1 MLRVNDFVH
10 DRGAA
15 RGLVAM
21 AAGAQCAPERRP
33 RLRGSR
39 KPGVVFVPRLCSER
53 LPTQGSRKNRAT
65 CGERGTCRSVPAVGK
80 PSGRPVVEDVNI
92 HLRERKGEG
101 QDRGGVL
108 WARVILWSAGG
119 RGLRGTWLP
128 EGTQG
133 TRQSSE
139 WATCP
144 LERLLQVKSRCC
156 IWERSRGTS
165 PRPRRRHLRHRYELF
180 KHCIYLI

>member
-1 MLRVNDFVH
+1 MISFMTEERLAASLPWQPVHNAPQSGGPDF
-10 DRGAA
+10 G
-15 RGLVAM
+15 VA
-21 AAGAQCAPERRP
+21 
-33 RLRGSR
+33 GSR
-39 KPGVVFVPRLCSER
+39 AWSSCLGFAPNASPLKAPGRIGPPV
-53 LPTQGSRKNRAT
+53 G
-65 CGERGTCRSVPAVGK
+65 RGTWRSVPAVGK
-80 PSGRPVVEDVNI
+80 PSGRPVAEDVNI

-101 QDRGGVL
+101 QDGGGVL

-144 LERLLQVKSRCC
+144 PERLLQVKPRCC

-165 PRPRRRHLRHRYELF
+165 PRPRRRHLRHCYELF